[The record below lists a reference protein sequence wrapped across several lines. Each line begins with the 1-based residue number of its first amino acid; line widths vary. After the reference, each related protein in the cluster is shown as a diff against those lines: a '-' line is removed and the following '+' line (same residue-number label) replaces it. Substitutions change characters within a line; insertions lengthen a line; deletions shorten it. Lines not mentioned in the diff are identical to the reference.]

1 MHVSLTPHLEELVR
15 NKVKSGLYNSASEV
29 VREALRLM
37 DDRDRVREMRL
48 EDVRNEIQI
57 GIDQLER
64 GESTEYTK
72 ETLHELFDDVKAR
85 GRVKLD
91 ARRQKEG

>member
-15 NKVKSGLYNSASEV
+15 NKVKSGMYNSATEV

-48 EDVRNEIQI
+48 EDLRKEIQI
-57 GIDQLER
+57 GVDQIDR
-64 GESTEYTK
+64 GELTP
-72 ETLHELFDDVKAR
+72 AR
-85 GRVKLD
+85 EVS
-91 ARRQKEG
+91 